1 MGEQRE
7 PAARAPSESAG
18 THLPTAISTLLRSV
32 PAASHHR
39 YAAVRVH
46 GAVQPIGD
54 TTARERAADA
64 RTHDPP
70 SDSHVV
76 LEPSGYLPSLLRRSL
91 SDGGGPALLASPH
104 VRLHAGLHA
113 ARAASA
119 IGADAF
125 ALGRHIVFGAN
136 RLPPGDAT
144 RDPLVAHEAVHIQQQ
159 ASARSITIDRK
170 PSAPAP
176 DPYRALSRRIDEES
190 KQRYPGILGHLT
202 TLLKL
207 QELANAVEAKN
218 LKAVSALVQQFVE
231 RDTEHPLDPASA
243 VLLDDVPMVLVTRI
257 FLLGLTAESAKLEQ
271 HFFRS
276 RSFAYSQPVKDEG
289 HGTRFAVLSSVVAEL
304 ESSATFVDVA
314 SAEETIGRAAFVFGR
329 LDADLAGIDVAGIR
343 KKRDAARAAM
353 YSGLSEPL
361 AMRDTPGRTDNAFYS
376 GVLGLMGTLT
386 QMLQRAFQVIMDAAI
401 SEVES
406 GGQKHDALKKAKSV
420 LDSKI
425 KPPLLSLHD
434 RHFAQ
439 LTTRDVAP
447 GALVPQLA
455 SLAVTRSDF
464 EHRRKRHLDYFDR
477 SKRSPSVDITA
488 YDREETSFSEKELD
502 VDRMLQIRSRQIALL
517 ERLAGVAVD
526 EKTHQIT
533 AESRQDAALVASV
546 KQFSL
551 HGNDG
556 WRQLLLAKFE
566 AVKAEKKS
574 DWEALLSTVDL
585 LRSYLSAFTLHT
597 PYNIDEFGD
606 SYLSRTFPRAMTG
619 QLIHDCG
626 VYALRIAYML
636 SLVRERLRLTFRA
649 AIMPVHVGL
658 VISFGDDVSKGA
670 LYVNNNSIIPVDG
683 KRLQE
688 FAATW
693 QSTDASGKALAKPA
707 KLDVQA
713 LHGEIVAATFAE
725 GVDLPVRFADV
736 PRSPLGQK
744 PTMNKAILWN
754 WYHQINKTA
763 VTQPVKGTPQPEL
776 LYLEYLRTLKEIH
789 NTVRVPA
796 YVQANRQFVADRA
809 ALEAASRNLTS
820 TNAATRTLAMAV
832 LQRHKA
838 LLEKIFEPLR
848 AARAKA
854 QAEADRLSAF
864 MHSHPAAIGPAAKLR
879 TAQRLSL
886 SSDFKVD
893 LYLGPVGGTGD
904 LEAGQIIPGG
914 WADATMLP
922 GRSD

>member
-1 MGEQRE
+1 MGEQRQ
-7 PAARAPSESAG
+7 PAARAPSEPAGRDLPAAMSNAVRSA
-18 THLPTAISTLLRSV
+18 
-32 PAASHHR
+32 PAASDHR

-46 GAVQPIGD
+46 GAVQPVGD
-54 TTARERAADA
+54 TTARERATDA

-70 SDSHVV
+70 SGSRVI

-91 SDGGGPALLASPH
+91 TDGGGPALRAFPD

-113 ARAASA
+113 GRAASA

-125 ALGRHIVFGAN
+125 AVGRHIVFGAN
-136 RLPPGDAT
+136 RLPSGDAA
-144 RDPLVAHEAVHIQQQ
+144 RDPLVAHETAHIQQQ
-159 ASARSITIDRK
+159 ATARSVTIDRK

-176 DPYRALSRRIDEES
+176 DPYRALTRRIDEES

-207 QELANAVEAKN
+207 QELAKAVEAKN
-218 LKAVSALVQQFVE
+218 LKAVSTLVQQFVQ

-243 VLLDDVPMVLVTRI
+243 VVLDDVPMVLVTRI
-257 FLLGLTAESAKLEQ
+257 FLLGLAAESAKLEQ

-276 RSFAYSQPVKDEG
+276 RPSAYRQPVRDEG
-289 HGTRFAVLSSVVAEL
+289 HSIRFAVLSGVVAEL
-304 ESSATFVDVA
+304 ESSSTFVDVA
-314 SAEETIGRAAFVFGR
+314 SAEETIGRAAFVFGQ
-329 LDADLAGIDVAGIR
+329 LDASLAGVDVVKIR
-343 KKRDAARAAM
+343 KDRDAARAAM

-361 AMRDTPGRTDNAFYS
+361 AFHETPGRTDTAFYS
-376 GVLGLMGTLT
+376 GVLGLMGTLI
-386 QMLQRAFQVIMDAAI
+386 QVLQRAFQVIMDAAI
-401 SEVES
+401 SEVEG

-420 LDSKI
+420 LDSKV
-425 KPPLLSLHD
+425 KPPLLSLRA
-434 RHFAQ
+434 RHYAQ
-439 LTTRDVAP
+439 LTTRDLAP

-455 SLAVTRSDF
+455 SVAVTRSDF

-502 VDRMLQIRSRQIALL
+502 VERILLIRTRQIALL

-526 EKTHQIT
+526 EKTHQVT
-533 AESRQDAALVASV
+533 AESRQDAALVAGV

-566 AVKAEKKS
+566 AAKAEKKS
-574 DWEALLSTVDL
+574 DWEALLSTVGL

-606 SYLSRTFPRAMTG
+606 NYLSRTFPRAMTG

-636 SLVRERLRLTFRA
+636 SLVREKLHLTFRA

-670 LYVNNNSIIPVDG
+670 LYVNNNNIIPVDG

-693 QSTDASGKALAKPA
+693 RGRDASGKALAKPA

-713 LHGEIVAATFAE
+713 LHGEIVASTFAE

-736 PRSPLGQK
+736 PRSPIGQK
-744 PTMNKAILWN
+744 SAMNKATLWS

-763 VTQPVKGTPQPEL
+763 VTQPVTGTPQPEL
-776 LYLEYLRTLKEIH
+776 LYLGYLRTLKEIH
-789 NTVRVPA
+789 NSIRVPA
-796 YVQANRQFVADRA
+796 YVQANRQFVADRP
-809 ALEAASRNLTS
+809 ALEVASRNLTS
-820 TNAATRTLAMAV
+820 TNAATKAQAIAV

-848 AARAKA
+848 AARVKA
-854 QAEADRLSAF
+854 QADADTLSAF
-864 MHSHPAAIGPAAKLR
+864 MHSHPAAIGSAAKLR
-879 TAQRLSL
+879 TAQRLNL
-886 SSDFKVD
+886 SIDFDID
-893 LYLGPVGGTGD
+893 LYLGPIGGTGE